1 MIDSRSLVAFP
12 AGAPNESTIPWRLW
26 LGTLTLVALVGC
38 GVRAPVPG
46 AGGGTLRF
54 PNDVFTFANETV
66 WEYHVDDVTG
76 RDWWYE
82 REPRPPF
89 SLRCGP
95 MARAVRQFFA
105 SARFDASA
113 PGVDPATYERL
124 VRAVMASN
132 PRRAGAERIVIP
144 GYADLRTFSSA
155 HAATIQTNI
164 SGAWT
169 SQLQRGNWR
178 MIFPFTRRHQAA
190 TAARL
195 RARLAEGQPPIVH
208 VLRFPNITL
217 NHMIVVYAAE
227 ETPAEIRF
235 LAYDPND
242 AEQPVV
248 LAYDRGARRFSYPRT
263 PYFPGGPVR
272 AYEIYD
278 GFLY

>member
-1 MIDSRSLVAFP
+1 MLA
-12 AGAPNESTIPWRLW
+12 
-26 LGTLTLVALVGC
+26 GC
-38 GVRAPVPG
+38 GVRAPGPG
-46 AGGGTLRF
+46 GRALRF
-54 PNDVFTFANETV
+54 PEDVFAFANETV
-66 WEYHVDDVTG
+66 WEYHVDAATS
-76 RDWWYE
+76 REWWYE
-82 REPRPPF
+82 RNPRPAF

-95 MARAVRQFFA
+95 MARAVRQFFTN
-105 SARFDASA
+105 ARFDASTPRA
-113 PGVDPATYERL
+113 DAATYERL

-132 PRRAGAERIVIP
+132 PRHDRTERIVIP
-144 GYADLRTFSSA
+144 GYPDLRSFSA
-155 HAATIQTNI
+155 DHAALIEANI

-195 RARLAEGQPPIVH
+195 RERLAAGRPPIVH

-217 NHMIVVYAAE
+217 NHMIVVYGAE
-227 ETPAEIRF
+227 VTPAEIRF

-242 AEQPVV
+242 AEHAVV

-272 AYEIYD
+272 AFEIYD
-278 GFLY
+278 GLLY